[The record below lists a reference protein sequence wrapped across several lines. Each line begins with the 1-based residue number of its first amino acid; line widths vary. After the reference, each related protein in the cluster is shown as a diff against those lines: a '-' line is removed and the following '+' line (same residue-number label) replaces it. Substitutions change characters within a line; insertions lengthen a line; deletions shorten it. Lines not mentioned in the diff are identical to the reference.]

1 MLSCASGHPIN
12 ENLIFRLLLVFT
24 VVLDGRKLYLS
35 AVRCWAQLI
44 SYRFF
49 SFFCWLLL
57 KVVRLNI
64 TVNVRAVNTNN
75 KLEGF
80 LWSCTDGDD
89 SPFDVTHFEDYHT

>member
-1 MLSCASGHPIN
+1 MLGTAN
-12 ENLIFRLLLVFT
+12 QLQVFF
-24 VVLDGRKLYLS
+24 L
-35 AVRCWAQLI
+35 
-44 SYRFF
+44 
-49 SFFCWLLL
+49 FFCWLLL

-75 KLEGF
+75 KLEEF

>member
-49 SFFCWLLL
+49 SFFLL
-57 KVVRLNI
+57 VVAESGE
-64 TVNVRAVNTNN
+64 TQHYSKCAGC
-75 KLEGF
+75 K
-80 LWSCTDGDD
+80 
-89 SPFDVTHFEDYHT
+89 YK